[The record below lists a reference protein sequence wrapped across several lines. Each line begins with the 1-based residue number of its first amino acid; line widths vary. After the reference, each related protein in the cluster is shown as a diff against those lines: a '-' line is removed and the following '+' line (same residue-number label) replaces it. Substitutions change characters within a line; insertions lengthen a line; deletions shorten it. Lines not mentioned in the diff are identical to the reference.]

1 MRRARLVGTL
11 LAVSCSVLVACG
23 GGDEGSAT
31 PVLRVDLIEPA
42 LAAVAETLG
51 DSTTYFE
58 VNATPL
64 VVNVFVAVEGASVVQ
79 YIYDGEAL
87 VGPST
92 PVEASGVTFVREI
105 VDLNVDEVLD
115 DVLRE
120 LPESEPTMFVVTGA
134 GVSGAALRVEYRVL
148 MRSSR
153 GGELAV
159 VVDANG
165 SIIGTDAE

>member
-1 MRRARLVGTL
+1 VRRVRPVVASF
-11 LAVSCSVLVACG
+11 AVFCSVLAACG
-23 GGDEGSAT
+23 GGDRGAATSA
-31 PVLRVDLIEPA
+31 LRVDLIGAA
-42 LAAVAETLG
+42 LDAVEGSRG
-51 DSTTYFE
+51 DSPAYFE

-64 VVNVFVAVEGASVVQ
+64 VVNVFIAVEGDSVVQ

-87 VGPST
+87 TGPSS
-92 PVEASGVTFVREI
+92 PVEAGGVTFERGI
-105 VDLNVDEVLD
+105 VDVNVDAVLD

-120 LPESEPTMFVVTGA
+120 LPDSEPIMFVVTGA
-134 GVSGAALRVEYRVL
+134 GVSGVAQRVEYRVL

>member
-1 MRRARLVGTL
+1 MRRVRPVVAF

-23 GGDEGSAT
+23 GGDEGSQT
-31 PVLRVDLIEPA
+31 PALRVDLIDPA
-42 LAAVAETLG
+42 LDAVEESLG
-51 DSTTYFE
+51 ASTTYFE

-64 VVNVFVAVEGASVVQ
+64 VVNVFVAVESTSVVR
-79 YIYDGEAL
+79 YTFDGESL

-92 PVEASGVTFVREI
+92 PVDATGVTFVRGI
-105 VDLNVDEVLD
+105 VDLNADEVLD
-115 DVLRE
+115 EVVAE

-134 GVSGAALRVEYRVL
+134 GTSGAALRVEYRVL
-148 MRSSR
+148 MRSAR

-159 VVDANG
+159 MVDANG